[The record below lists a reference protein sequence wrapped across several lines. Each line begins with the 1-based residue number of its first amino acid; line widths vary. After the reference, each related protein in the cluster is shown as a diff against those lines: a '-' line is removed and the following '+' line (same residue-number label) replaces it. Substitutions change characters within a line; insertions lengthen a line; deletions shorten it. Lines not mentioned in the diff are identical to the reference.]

1 MIEGVEGE
9 MKNLT
14 DHREILYAAG
24 AGSRVVVK
32 FKDRASLRRWQTAFN
47 SARRR
52 EELKIAKAWM
62 EDMER
67 GLTPTPPVLPWEKVR
82 TWTGG
87 NGLTLI
93 VGVPLAADLGILED
107 EA

>member
-1 MIEGVEGE
+1 
-9 MKNLT
+9 MKDLT

-32 FKDRASLRRWQTAFN
+32 FRDRTSLRRWQTAFN

-52 EELKIAKAWM
+52 EELKIIKTWV
-62 EDMER
+62 EDTER
-67 GLTPTPPVLPWEKVR
+67 GLNPPAPVLLWEKVR
-82 TWTGG
+82 TWTTG

-93 VGVPLAADLGILED
+93 VGVPLAEDLGIVTE
-107 EA
+107 EKT

>member
-1 MIEGVEGE
+1 

-24 AGSRVVVK
+24 VGSRVVVK

-52 EELKIAKAWM
+52 EEARIVKTWA

-67 GLTPTPPVLPWEKVR
+67 GLTPPPPPLLWEKVR

-87 NGLTLI
+87 ERGLTLV
-93 VGVPLAADLGILED
+93 VGVPTPEDLGIVAGD
-107 EA
+107 ET